1 MIIMVRIHERD
12 KDGKLLIFESEK
24 ERNDY
29 HWRHEGKPFV
39 LMLFFFIVL
48 VVIGYFL
55 PESKEKPSDSFTQK
69 TEAEANKKTLEDS
82 QSNKNNQPLS
92 AENADEQLVVEDSES
107 VNVNDVPDSEDA
119 EEIVSESPDASVVES
134 EVQDIEQLLVSF
146 DNVVSKFEKA
156 SFIDYEAS
164 RSESLKLKAVVDNLV
179 SQMSRKQS
187 RRYRKISERLEKELI
202 NYKNLKSN

>member
-1 MIIMVRIHERD
+1 MVRIHERD

-69 TEAEANKKTLEDS
+69 TEAEANKKHWKTHSLIKIT
-82 QSNKNNQPLS
+82 NRY
-92 AENADEQLVVEDSES
+92 
-107 VNVNDVPDSEDA
+107 
-119 EEIVSESPDASVVES
+119 
-134 EVQDIEQLLVSF
+134 LLKMLMNS
-146 DNVVSKFEKA
+146 
-156 SFIDYEAS
+156 
-164 RSESLKLKAVVDNLV
+164 
-179 SQMSRKQS
+179 
-187 RRYRKISERLEKELI
+187 
-202 NYKNLKSN
+202 